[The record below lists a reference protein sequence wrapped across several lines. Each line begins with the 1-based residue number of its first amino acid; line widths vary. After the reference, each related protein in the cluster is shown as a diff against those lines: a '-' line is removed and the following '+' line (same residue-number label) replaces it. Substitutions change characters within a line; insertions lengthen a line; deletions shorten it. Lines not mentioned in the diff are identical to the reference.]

1 MKKSTF
7 DSIIVLED
15 DHLINKLICKKLIQE
30 GYNITPIF
38 NAKDAIEILEK
49 SQNYLLLLDYML
61 PDMSGEELINYLN
74 EKNLLVPFIII
85 TGHGNEKLAVR
96 MMKLGAYDYIVKDKS
111 FLDILVS
118 VISKVSKQLLTEK
131 NLNKTVD
138 QLARSEEKYKTIAG
152 NIIDLICVHDKSG
165 ILTYLSPSV
174 AELTG
179 YELKELIGKPIFDI
193 IHPNDIDL
201 VKDFFNSVIG
211 SNTESNRIEF
221 RINKKTGEIGWFE
234 STFKG
239 IRNSSTEV
247 FEIQSLSRDITQKKS
262 AEQKLRESEELY
274 KKLIA
279 ALPDMVVITD
289 NYSNIIYINDIG
301 LKLLGIKSFENL
313 KEKSIFSIISSSDRE
328 RAILN
333 AKKMFDHPVGPREY
347 FFIGSGNKPIPV
359 ELHGEV
365 LRNEDNSP
373 YGIIYVCR
381 NIFERKKSEEKLKES
396 QEKYS
401 MIINNTRDIIYSYL
415 PDGSFAFISEGVRQY
430 GWKPEEVLSKNI
442 MDFIHADD
450 LNDAKEAFNKTLVEG
465 LHEPFQCRLKTKKGG
480 YEWVEESSEPVIIDG
495 KLVQVNG
502 VIRNISERKSIEAEL
517 RKSEEKY
524 RGIFENI
531 QDVYYETNLE
541 GLLLEMSPS
550 IYRLAGFKREDLIG
564 KSIIELYDLSESRT
578 ELIKTLTEKES
589 ITDYEVNIKNIKGE
603 VINCSL
609 NSILKLDEKGKPQKI
624 IGSIRDISERKKSEK
639 EIKKLYSNLEKI
651 VSERTKQLE
660 LSNNELEAFSYSVS
674 HDLRAPLRSI
684 SGFSQA
690 LLEDYYENLE
700 GQAKD
705 YLNRIVSSC
714 SQMTQLIDDLLNLSR
729 ISRWTI
735 NSENVNL
742 SVIANEIINEFKT
755 QQPDKS
761 VNISISDKLVVSGD
775 KQLLKIVVQNLLE
788 NAWKYSSKNDS
799 PKIEFGKHKEEGKE
813 VFFVKDNGVGF
824 DMKYSGKLFGV
835 FQRLHST
842 KEFPGSGVGLSTV
855 QRIVQRHNGQ
865 IWADAKVNEGATFF
879 FTIGNI

>member
-1 MKKSTF
+1 MKKNTF
-7 DSIIVLED
+7 DSILVLED
-15 DHLINKLICKKLIQE
+15 DPLINKLICKKLIQE
-30 GYNITPIF
+30 GYSVTPIF
-38 NAKDAIEILEK
+38 NAKDAIETIEK
-49 SQNYLLLLDYML
+49 KQNYLLLLDYML
-61 PDMSGEELINYLN
+61 PDMSGEDLINYLN

-131 NLNKTVD
+131 NLSKTVD

-152 NIIDLICVHDKSG
+152 NIIDLICVHDTSG

-174 AELTG
+174 FELTG

-193 IHPNDIDL
+193 IHPNDIDIA
-201 VKDFFNSVIG
+201 KDFFSSVIS
-211 SNTESNRIEF
+211 SNSEKNRIEF

-239 IRNSSTEV
+239 IRNSKNEV
-247 FEIQSLSRDITQKKS
+247 IEIQSLSRDITQNKL
-262 AEQKLRESEELY
+262 AQQKLRESEELY
-274 KKLIA
+274 RKLIA
-279 ALPDMVVITD
+279 ALPDMAVITD
-289 NYSNIIYINDIG
+289 NYSNIIYVNNIG
-301 LKLLGIKSFENL
+301 LKLLGIKYLEDL
-313 KEKSIFSIISSSDRE
+313 EDKSIFSIINPSDRE

-333 AKKMFDHPVGPREY
+333 AKKMFDNPVGPREY
-347 FFIGSGNKPIPV
+347 LFIGAGKKLIPV

-365 LRNEDNSP
+365 LRKEDHSP
-373 YGIIYVCR
+373 YGIIYICR
-381 NIFERKKSEEKLKES
+381 NISERKKSEEKLKES

-430 GWKPEEVLSKNI
+430 GWKPEEVLSRNI
-442 MDFIHADD
+442 MDFIHPED
-450 LNDAKEAFNKTLVEG
+450 LNNAKDAFNKTLTEG

-495 KLVQVNG
+495 RLVQVNG

-531 QDVYYETNLE
+531 QDVYYETNLD

-550 IYRLAGFKREDLIG
+550 IFKLAGFKREELIG

-578 ELIKTLTEKES
+578 ELIKTLTEKVAIS
-589 ITDYEVNIKNIKGE
+589 DYEINIKNIKGE
-603 VINCSL
+603 IINCSL
-609 NSILKLDEKGKPQKI
+609 NSILKFDENGKPQKI

-639 EIKKLYSNLEKI
+639 EIKKLYTNLEKI
-651 VSERTKQLE
+651 VSERTRQLE

-690 LLEDYYENLE
+690 LLEDYYESLE

-742 SVIANEIINEFKT
+742 TKIANDIINEFKT
-755 QQPDKS
+755 QQPEKKI
-761 VNISISDKLVVSGD
+761 NINIAEKLIVSGD

-788 NAWKYSSKNDS
+788 NAWKYSGKNEN
-799 PKIEFGKHKEEGKE
+799 PRIEFGKFKESGKE
-813 VFFVKDNGVGF
+813 IFYVKDNGVGF
-824 DMKYSGKLFGV
+824 DMKYAAKLFGV

-855 QRIVQRHNGQ
+855 HRIIQRHNGQ
-865 IWADAKVNEGATFF
+865 IWAEAAVNEGATFF
-879 FTIGNI
+879 FTIGNT

>member
-1 MKKSTF
+1 MKKNTF
-7 DSIIVLED
+7 DSILVLED
-15 DHLINKLICKKLIQE
+15 DPLINKLICKKLIQE
-30 GYNITPIF
+30 GYHAIPLFKAN
-38 NAKDAIEILEK
+38 DAIALIEK
-49 SQNYLLLLDYML
+49 NQNYLLLLDYML

-74 EKNLLVPFIII
+74 EKNLLIPFIII

-111 FLDILVS
+111 FLDILLS
-118 VISKVSKQLLTEK
+118 VVSKVSKQLLTEK
-131 NLNKTVD
+131 NLSKTVD
-138 QLARSEEKYKTIAG
+138 QLARSEEKYKTIAS
-152 NIIDLICVHDKSG
+152 NIIDLICVHDNSG

-174 AELTG
+174 NELTG
-179 YELKELIGKPIFDI
+179 YDFKELIGKPVFDI
-193 IHPNDIDL
+193 IHPNDIDM
-201 VKDFFNSVIG
+201 VKTFFNNVLDTK
-211 SNTESNRIEF
+211 TEGDRIEY
-221 RINKKTGEIGWFE
+221 RINRKDGDISWFE

-239 IRNSSTEV
+239 IKNSKNEI
-247 FEIQSLSRDITQKKS
+247 FEIQSLSRDISQKKT

-274 KKLIA
+274 RKLIA
-279 ALPDMVVITD
+279 ALPDMVAITD

-301 LKLLGIKSFENL
+301 LKLLGINKFEDL
-313 KEKSIFSIISSSDRE
+313 VEKSIFSIITNYDRE

-333 AKKMFDHPVGPREY
+333 AKKMFDHSVGPREY
-347 FFIGSGNKPIPV
+347 QFISKDNIIIPV
-359 ELHGEV
+359 ELHGQV
-365 LRNEDNSP
+365 LRSEDGSP
-373 YGIIYVCR
+373 YGIMYVCR
-381 NIFERKKSEEKLKES
+381 NISERKKSEEKLKES

-442 MDFIHADD
+442 MDFIHPEDI
-450 LNDAKEAFNKTLVEG
+450 LNAKEAFNRTISEG
-465 LHEPFQCRLKTKKGG
+465 IHEPFQCRLKTKKGN
-480 YEWVEESSEPVIIDG
+480 YEWTEESSEPVIIDG

-502 VIRNISERKSIEAEL
+502 VIRNISERKNIEAAL

-524 RGIFENI
+524 RGIFDNI

-541 GLLLEMSPS
+541 GKLLEMSPS
-550 IYRLAGFKREDLIG
+550 IYRLAGFKREELIG
-564 KSIIELYDLSESRT
+564 KSIIELYDISESRT
-578 ELIKTLTEKES
+578 ELIKTLTEKEA
-589 ITDYEVNIKNIKGE
+589 ITDYEINIKNIRGE
-603 VINCSL
+603 IINCSL
-609 NSILKLDEKGKPQKI
+609 NSILKFDDKGKPLKI

-651 VSERTKQLE
+651 VSERTRQLE

-690 LLEDYYENLE
+690 LLEDYYENLDN
-700 GQAKD
+700 QAKD

-735 NSENVNL
+735 NSENINL
-742 SVIANEIINEFKT
+742 SFIANEIINEFKV
-755 QQPDKS
+755 QQPEKKIQ
-761 VNISISDKLVVSGD
+761 ISIADNLVVSGD

-788 NAWKYSSKNDS
+788 NAWKYSGKTEN
-799 PKIEFGKHKEEGKE
+799 PKIEFGKTKQSGKE

-824 DMKYSGKLFGV
+824 DMKYAGKLFGV

-855 QRIVQRHNGQ
+855 QRIIQRHNGQ
-865 IWADAKVNEGATFF
+865 IWAEAKVNEGATFF
-879 FTIGNI
+879 FTLASI